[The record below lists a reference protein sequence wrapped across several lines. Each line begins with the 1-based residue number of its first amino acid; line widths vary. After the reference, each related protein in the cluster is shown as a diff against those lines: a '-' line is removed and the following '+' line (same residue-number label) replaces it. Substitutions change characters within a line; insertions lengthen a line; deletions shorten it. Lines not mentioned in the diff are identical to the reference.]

1 MALLRLLLMAAL
13 VFVVTR
19 WLRRALTPGQGRRRS
34 VGKKPWWDDKSRRT
48 DTRPKLQTLQFRR
61 DPHEVLG
68 LSKGAS
74 RESVDQAYERLIQE
88 NSPESVSSM
97 SEEIQDFARR
107 KTEEIEAAYAALTE
121 DNS

>member
-19 WLRRALTPGQGRRRS
+19 WLRRALTQGLTRRPGAA
-34 VGKKPWWDDKSRRT
+34 KKPWWDDKKRQT
-48 DTRPKLQTLQFRR
+48 DTRPKLQTLEFRR

-68 LSKGAS
+68 LVKGAS
-74 RESVDQAYERLIQE
+74 QDAIRESYERFIHE
-88 NSPESVSSM
+88 NSPESVASM
-97 SEEIQDFARR
+97 SDDIQEFARR

-121 DNS
+121 EKG

>member
-13 VFVVTR
+13 VFVITR
-19 WLRRALTPGQGRRRS
+19 WLRRALTPGQGRPRT
-34 VGKKPWWDDKSRRT
+34 VGKKPWWDDQKRRN

-61 DPHEVLG
+61 DPYEVLG
-68 LSKGAS
+68 LTKGVGRDS
-74 RESVDQAYERLIQE
+74 IEEAYERLIRE

-97 SEEIQDFARR
+97 SDDIQDFARR

-121 DNS
+121 DKG